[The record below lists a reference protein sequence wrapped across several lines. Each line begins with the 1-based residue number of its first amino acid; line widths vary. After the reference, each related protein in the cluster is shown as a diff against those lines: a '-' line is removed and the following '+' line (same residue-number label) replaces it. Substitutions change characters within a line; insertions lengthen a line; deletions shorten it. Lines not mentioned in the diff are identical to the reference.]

1 MLNPNEQTGKPA
13 KSKSVSRKPVK
24 AKLAKAKPAKVKSV
38 KATPAKVPERI
49 EDFDFMCFPS
59 GKSSIISREAFD
71 ALERDAERP
80 GRYIPALAAAMKRMR
95 ERFPN
100 D

>member
-24 AKLAKAKPAKVKSV
+24 AKSV

-49 EDFDFMCFPS
+49 EDFDFMCFRSEEPFT
-59 GKSSIISREAFD
+59 ISLEAFR
-71 ALERDAERP
+71 ALEKRLERP
-80 GRYIPALAAAMKRMR
+80 GRYIPELAAAMKRSYK
-95 ERFPN
+95 RFPN

>member
-24 AKLAKAKPAKVKSV
+24 AKSVKAKPAKVV
-38 KATPAKVPERI
+38 KLEQEEEDYPEVL
-49 EDFDFMCFPS
+49 CFPS

>member
-24 AKLAKAKPAKVKSV
+24 VKSV
-38 KATPAKVPERI
+38 KAKPAKVPERI

-59 GKSSIISREAFD
+59 EEPFTISLEAFR
-71 ALERDAERP
+71 ALEKRLERP
-80 GRYIPALAAAMKRMR
+80 GRYIPELAAAMKRMR
-95 ERFPN
+95 EN
-100 D
+100 TTDG

>member
-24 AKLAKAKPAKVKSV
+24 VKSVKAKPAKVV
-38 KATPAKVPERI
+38 KAKQEEEDYPEVR
-49 EDFDFMCFPS
+49 CFRSAEPL
-59 GKSSIISREAFD
+59 IISREAFD

-95 ERFPN
+95 EN
-100 D
+100 TTDG

>member
-24 AKLAKAKPAKVKSV
+24 AKSV
-38 KATPAKVPERI
+38 KATPAKVVKLERI

-59 GKSSIISREAFD
+59 EEPFTISLEDFEAFD
-71 ALERDAERP
+71 KKSRNPRGP
-80 GRYIPALAAAMKRMR
+80 TPALIAAMKRMR

>member
-24 AKLAKAKPAKVKSV
+24 AKSV

-59 GKSSIISREAFD
+59 EEPFTISREDFEAFEKR
-71 ALERDAERP
+71 LERP
-80 GRYIPALAAAMKRMR
+80 GRYIPELAAAMKRMR
-95 ERFPN
+95 EN
-100 D
+100 TTDG

>member
-24 AKLAKAKPAKVKSV
+24 AKLAKAKPAKVV
-38 KATPAKVPERI
+38 KPKQDREP
-49 EDFDFMCFPS
+49 DFPVLA
-59 GKSSIISREAFD
+59 GKRSWIISREAFD

-95 ERFPN
+95 EN
-100 D
+100 TTDG

>member
-24 AKLAKAKPAKVKSV
+24 AKLAKVVKPKQDRE
-38 KATPAKVPERI
+38 P
-49 EDFDFMCFPS
+49 DFPVLA
-59 GKSSIISREAFD
+59 GKRSWIISREAFD

-95 ERFPN
+95 EN
-100 D
+100 TTDG

>member
-49 EDFDFMCFPS
+49 EDFDFMCFRSEEPFT
-59 GKSSIISREAFD
+59 ISLEAFR
-71 ALERDAERP
+71 ALEKRLERP
-80 GRYIPALAAAMKRMR
+80 GRYIPELAEALKQSYK
-95 ERFPN
+95 RFPN